1 MIDDP
6 VDTAAAAAG
15 SSPVP
20 EPEKP
25 GENPVS
31 DSRMVG
37 ALWLVLAAAIIG
49 LFPFTIYS
57 TFLVPIAAAARAPE
71 SGIGF
76 LRGLGGLAA
85 LVAGVAVAPLLVR
98 WSKQYVAVVAL
109 ILLAA
114 ASVLATTGTFA
125 ALTVFCLGV
134 GIATALLTPALLTL
148 ATARVSGPGNIG
160 RAATMVTAV
169 QSLAAVCAGPVIG
182 AMGSWR
188 GWQGALLITAA
199 VSVLVAV
206 GFLRTRARGTAR
218 PAPEVSLGY
227 LASFRALRAQPDLL
241 ALITIAGLR
250 TTSFMGYLAFLAV
263 FYSDR
268 FELTASAF
276 TLVWTL
282 SGAAFFLGNY
292 LTGRW
297 VRDPDSVIGRHPA
310 LVLTAGL
317 LGALLA
323 VLGVFHTT
331 ALLPAL
337 AATALMGFGHA
348 VVAAQVTTS
357 IARRSGDLSATA
369 FSVNAA
375 GMSLGVFAGSVL
387 GGLGL
392 AAGGH
397 TGLALALSVPT
408 VLALTL
414 VRATTRTVMRRE

>member
-6 VDTAAAAAG
+6 VDIAAAAAG
-15 SSPVP
+15 SSPAP

-25 GENPVS
+25 CEHPIS

-57 TFLVPIAAAARAPE
+57 TFLVPIAATARAPE

-85 LVAGVAVAPLLVR
+85 LVAGVVVAPLLGR

-114 ASVLATTGTFA
+114 ASVVATTGTFA
-125 ALTVFCLGV
+125 ALTVFCLGI

-148 ATARVSGPGNIG
+148 ATARFSGPGNIG

-206 GFLRTRARGTAR
+206 GFLRARVHRTAP
-218 PAPEVSLGY
+218 PAPAVSLGY

-310 LVLTAGL
+310 PVLTAGL

-408 VLALTL
+408 VLALSL
-414 VRATTRTVMRRE
+414 VRATTRTVTRRE